1 MEHMRN
7 TEGQLVIPL
16 LPCASGSSVTVN
28 PWHPTPWRTGCVQ
41 TFITWEVSQGGELLS
56 GKSVVLS
63 FIQNQSCDVVI
74 RWNCKP
80 VGCILLL
87 FSMIAKFLVTVFT
100 VAELSESFYT
110 DLFQRCYIWERS
122 LNIITELS
130 FCLLLPYLN

>member
-1 MEHMRN
+1 MLAGAVSPRIHD
-7 TEGQLVIPL
+7 IPL
-16 LPCASGSSVTVN
+16 LAGLDVFKLSIYYVGS
-28 PWHPTPWRTGCVQ
+28 H
-41 TFITWEVSQGGELLS
+41 SQGGELLS